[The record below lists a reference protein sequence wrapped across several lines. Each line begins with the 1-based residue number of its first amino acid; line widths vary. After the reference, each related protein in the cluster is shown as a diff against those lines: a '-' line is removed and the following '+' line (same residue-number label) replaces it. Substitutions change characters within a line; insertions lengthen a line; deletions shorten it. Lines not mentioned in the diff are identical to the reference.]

1 MAATPSALHPAA
13 PDTTDHPWE
22 WQIHPDECSLGESAA
37 ARLAAEIRLKPD
49 ALVCLATG
57 ATPTLTYER
66 FVARACAAPT
76 EFAGVR
82 WLKLDEWGGLAI
94 DDPATCEHYLRRLLL
109 NPLAVPPERY
119 CGWESQ
125 PADAEAECRRMAAWL
140 AVHGPVDIQVLGLG
154 ENGHLGFN
162 EPAAQLCATPHV
174 ARLSAVS
181 LGHSML
187 GPSRGRVAFGLTL
200 GIGDIL
206 AARSILLLVSGERKA
221 RQLQRLVT
229 GEISPEFPASLLRRH
244 RAVTVFCDAAAASL
258 LAIDSLQGAAARSA
272 HTP

>member
-1 MAATPSALHPAA
+1 M
-13 PDTTDHPWE
+13 
-22 WQIHPDECSLGESAA
+22 
-37 ARLAAEIRLKPD
+37 
-49 ALVCLATG
+49 
-57 ATPTLTYER
+57 
-66 FVARACAAPT
+66 
-76 EFAGVR
+76 
-82 WLKLDEWGGLAI
+82 